1 MKRMMSRSMTALLV
15 FLLVVLTLSVP
26 GGRTLAEEEINLFRL
41 PGVTFGPGYGI
52 LGGTKRI
59 FDGDRTTHSD
69 LLNHGCYVDV
79 DLGRERAFSRSVIVL
94 WDELG
99 QDYVAAKFSL
109 LISQDGEAYTPIA
122 IRSNEVD
129 RLSVFEIRFD
139 KPVNARFVRL
149 QFFAGSKNLLT
160 VGADD
165 QVRLR
170 EWELYGEA
178 EGESIPEATPQEP
191 VEIPEPDP
199 ELPPETRP
207 NVATGLSPA
216 AYSCNSGNA
225 CRLAFDGRYT
235 THCDLY
241 GETGGEFYG
250 TSWIQVDLE
259 QVRNIDRWTVH
270 NFVYGGNNYSFVNA
284 AYTLYTADSPN
295 GPWTAQDSVN
305 NDYYQSYITDRMLP
319 QPVNAR
325 YVRIWFYPSPQS
337 GVLTVNADNKVRID
351 EIELFGNNELSEIS
365 EEDSKEATI
374 IPGSEKPEEYPSYDL
389 PEDLPEAVASGE
401 DIIQTRPNS
410 AFDASSTNANSSV
423 AYIGD
428 ADDTTCWSS
437 LAQNGDHWISVDLG
451 RVYSI
456 DRWTVISFPE
466 DIALSVTGFELQVS
480 LDNDRFI
487 KVDSAYDT
495 GEAGKTDRKL
505 DKAVEA
511 RYVKLYIPVE
521 MIGQD
526 YVSRISSFCV
536 YGNGVS
542 ENEQSYDLNR
552 LNDAQDS

>member
-1 MKRMMSRSMTALLV
+1 MKRILLRSVTALLV
-15 FLLVVLTLSVP
+15 FLLVTSAF
-26 GGRTLAEEEINLFRL
+26 GAHSARARSEEEANLFRL

-79 DLGRERAFSRSVIVL
+79 DLGRERAFNRSVIVL

-109 LISQDGEAYTPIA
+109 LISDDGETYTPIA
-122 IRSNEVD
+122 IRSNEAD
-129 RLSVFEIRFD
+129 RLSVVEICFD

-149 QFFAGSKNLLT
+149 QFFAGSKKLLT

-170 EWELYGEA
+170 EWELYGDA
-178 EGESIPEATPQEP
+178 EGESIPEAAPQEP
-191 VEIPEPDP
+191 IEIPEPDP
-199 ELPPETRP
+199 ELPPETRA

-216 AYSCNSGNA
+216 AYTCNSGNA

-250 TSWIQVDLE
+250 TSWIQVDLGR
-259 QVRNIDRWTVH
+259 VRNIDRWTVH
-270 NFVYGGNNYSFVNA
+270 NFVFGGDNYSFVNA

-337 GVLTVNADNKVRID
+337 GVLTVNADNQVRIG
-351 EIELFGNNELSEIS
+351 EIELFGNNESS
-365 EEDSKEATI
+365 DGSKEESKEEVI
-374 IPGSEKPEEYPSYDL
+374 ILGSGKQEEYPSYGMT
-389 PEDLPEAVASGE
+389 ENLPEAVASGK

-410 AFDASSTNANSSV
+410 AFDASSTNAKSSV
-423 AYIGD
+423 VYIGD
-428 ADDTTCWSS
+428 GDDTTCWSS
-437 LAQNGDHWISVDLG
+437 LALNEDHWISVDLG
-451 RVYSI
+451 RVYRI
-456 DRWTVISFPE
+456 NRWAVISLPE
-466 DIALSVTGFELQVS
+466 GIALSVTGYELQVS

-495 GEAGKTDRKL
+495 GEAGKTDRML
-505 DKAVEA
+505 DEAVEA
-511 RYVKLYIPVE
+511 RYVRLYIPVE
-521 MIGQD
+521 MIGED
-526 YVSRISSFCV
+526 YVSRISSFCI
-536 YGNGVS
+536 YGTGVS
-542 ENEQSYDLNR
+542 ENEQNYDLHK
-552 LNDAQDS
+552 LSDKQDN